1 MAAATRAEVVSTIVS
16 EDAVRPNAGK
26 KKSAYASHLTGIQ
39 NRTEPKDIFYTP
51 HDIATK
57 MVEMAGIRVGDR
69 VLEPCRGDGAVY
81 DLLPSYSNNLWCE
94 IAMGRDFYEFN
105 DKVDVVITN
114 PPFSHYSPFLNHI
127 LELNP
132 RTIVL
137 LGDAGKPTR
146 NRMVLM
152 MQNGYTLTKQHICYW
167 SVCLPSSICFLLCFE
182 RLEHD
187 DEVNIIAT
195 WDYRLHGPLKT
206 QKYERNTN
214 KFRNIIR
221 DTFLTQNTDD
231 DDEVDELADQLQEVV
246 DLSADDKTSPS
257 QEQKVFVEDDKTS
270 LSEKPNGFVEN
281 DKSSLSKKKPYNIFE
296 NGEQLHPSAQQTS
309 DQVGL
314 SRPAQQR
321 SLSDEARKMLF
332 DVL

>member
-1 MAAATRAEVVSTIVS
+1 
-16 EDAVRPNAGK
+16 
-26 KKSAYASHLTGIQ
+26 
-39 NRTEPKDIFYTP
+39 
-51 HDIATK
+51 
-57 MVEMAGIRVGDR
+57 
-69 VLEPCRGDGAVY
+69 
-81 DLLPSYSNNLWCE
+81 
-94 IAMGRDFYEFN
+94 
-105 DKVDVVITN
+105 
-114 PPFSHYSPFLNHI
+114 
-127 LELNP
+127 
-132 RTIVL
+132 
-137 LGDAGKPTR
+137 
-146 NRMVLM
+146 
-152 MQNGYTLTKQHICYW
+152 
-167 SVCLPSSICFLLCFE
+167 
-182 RLEHD
+182 LEHD

-214 KFRNIIR
+214 KFRNIVR

-231 DDEVDELADQLQEVV
+231 DHEVDELADQLEKVV
-246 DLSADDKTSPS
+246 DLSADDKNSSS

-270 LSEKPNGFVEN
+270 LSEKPNVFVEN